1 MTEKYSALSVDE
13 IKHLL
18 VDRKWLAR
26 LQSDIKNELDNVINN
41 WASKVH
47 TIASRYEKTLSEM
60 EAETA
65 KSEQAVKAA
74 LERMGYRW

>member
-1 MTEKYSALSVDE
+1 MAK
-13 IKHLL
+13 
-18 VDRKWLAR
+18 
-26 LQSDIKNELDNVINN
+26 LQSDIKNDIDNVIND

-47 TIASRYEKTLSEM
+47 TIASRYEKTLPEI

>member
-1 MTEKYSALSVDE
+1 M
-13 IKHLL
+13 
-18 VDRKWLAR
+18 AR
-26 LQSDIKNELDNVINN
+26 LQSDIKNEIDDVINN

-47 TIASRYEKTLSEM
+47 TIASRYEKTLSEI